1 MNSSAGYS
9 YPSIIGALYVADQIP
24 HELYLIGFT
33 RGSPACKFILQQ
45 DRQLNDLDQVE
56 SQIFAEVRVIVYGL
70 DINADVLR
78 DIGADF
84 SCQRSFFQ
92 SRDAR
97 AQCQAGHADT
107 PQSVEHTTSRPPI
120 RATV

>member
-1 MNSSAGYS
+1 MNSSAGYT
-9 YPSIIGALYVADQIP
+9 YPSIIGALYMADQIP

-56 SQIFAEVRVIVYGL
+56 PQIFAEVRVIVYGL
-70 DINADVLR
+70 DINTDMPR

-92 SRDAR
+92 SRD
-97 AQCQAGHADT
+97 T
-107 PQSVEHTTSRPPI
+107 
-120 RATV
+120 